1 MTALLLAT
9 ALLGGV
15 RLPATTDFVL
25 PNGLRV
31 ILVPNRE
38 VPLVSFQVRLAAG
51 GIHDPAG
58 KEGRAALLVD
68 LLTKGAGARDAE
80 AFQAA
85 VDSVGGTFEVGV
97 GTRWL
102 TVHGEFMRENVDLA
116 FELLADAL
124 RRPALAPAEFEKE
137 RGLAIDGIR
146 AARQDPATLI
156 GTYWQGW
163 IFRGQACARPPS
175 GDEATLATIT
185 LADVRAAREEC
196 LRPQNAWLAVAGS
209 FDAAAM
215 RKRIEARFG
224 DWEAGEKQV
233 AGLAP
238 AKPPAGDGVLL
249 VDKPDA
255 LQTYF
260 RFGGKGFDWSDPDYP
275 ARYLANTILGGRF
288 TSRLNTA
295 LRIKAGLTYGAD
307 SRFDDAHGGAF
318 RVDTFTATA
327 TSAEALAL
335 ALKVYRAFVAD
346 GITQA
351 ELDSARAY
359 LKGQY
364 APENLE
370 TADQAASM
378 ILALE
383 SNGLPRDIVNGF
395 FERLDALKLA
405 DVNRVV
411 RTRFPQGDLAW
422 VVIGRAELLAPIV
435 AKYGKVTR
443 VSIDGPGFAPR

>member
-1 MTALLLAT
+1 VSALLLVAV
-9 ALLGGV
+9 LLGGV
-15 RLPATTDFVL
+15 RLPASTDFVL

-38 VPLVSFQVRLAAG
+38 VPLVSFEVRLAAG
-51 GIHDPAG
+51 GMHDAPG
-58 KEGRAALLVD
+58 KEGLARLLGD
-68 LLTKGAGARDAE
+68 LLTKGAGKRDAE

-85 VDSVGGTFEVGV
+85 VDSVGGTFGVGA

-102 TVHGEFMRENVDLA
+102 TVRGEFLREHVDLG

-124 RRPALAPAEFEKE
+124 RRPTLAPSEFEKE

-163 IFRGQACARPPS
+163 IFRGQKYARVPS
-175 GDEATLATIT
+175 GDEATLAAIT
-185 LADVRAAREEC
+185 LDDVRAARARL
-196 LRPQNAWLAVAGS
+196 LRPENAWLAVAGS
-209 FDAAAM
+209 FDPAEM
-215 RKRIEARFG
+215 RRRIEARFG
-224 DWEAGEKQV
+224 DWEAGGEALADRAPVKQLT
-233 AGLAP
+233 G
-238 AKPPAGDGVLL
+238 GSVLL

-260 RFGGKGFDWSDPDYP
+260 RFGGPGFDWSDPDYP

-295 LRIKAGLTYGAD
+295 LRIEAGLTYGAD
-307 SRFDDAHGGAF
+307 SSFDDAHGGVF
-318 RVDTFTATA
+318 RVSSYTATA

-335 ALKVYRAFVAD
+335 ALKVYLGFVAD
-346 GITQA
+346 GMTQA

-359 LKGQY
+359 VKGQY
-364 APENLE
+364 APDNLE
-370 TADQAASM
+370 TADQAAAM
-378 ILALE
+378 ILSLE
-383 SNGLPRDIVNGF
+383 SNGLSRDIVNGF
-395 FERLDALKLA
+395 FERLDKLTLA
-405 DVNRVV
+405 EVNRVT
-411 RTRFPQGDLAW
+411 RERFPRDDLAW
-422 VVIGRAELLAPIV
+422 VVIGRAEVLAPIV

-443 VSIDGPGFAPR
+443 IPIDGPGFAPR